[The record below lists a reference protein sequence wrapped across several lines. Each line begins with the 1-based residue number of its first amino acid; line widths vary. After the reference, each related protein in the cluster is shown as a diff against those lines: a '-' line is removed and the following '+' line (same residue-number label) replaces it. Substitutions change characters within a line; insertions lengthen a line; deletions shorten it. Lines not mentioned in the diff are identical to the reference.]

1 MLPPV
6 GASLTNLKVRS
17 QTPTPERAS
26 LLYVPCGRPYIF
38 QRLKMAAMLGGFP
51 KVEFVLI
58 ENDRI

>member
-6 GASLTNLKVRS
+6 GPSLTNLKVRS

-26 LLYVPCGRPYIF
+26 LLYVPGGRPYIF